1 MYKAYQKSI
10 TRKIRSLY
18 GIVARTAPRITAQ
31 NAPDSQIQTFERA
44 MFDNGLTGIFAA
56 RRSEP
61 TGRGSIG

>member
-1 MYKAYQKSI
+1 MGLWY
-10 TRKIRSLY
+10 R
-18 GIVARTAPRITAQ
+18 IVARTAPRITAQ

-44 MFDNGLTGIFAA
+44 MLNNGLTGIFAA

>member
-10 TRKIRSLY
+10 TRKIRSRY
-18 GIVARTAPRITAQ
+18 GIVARAAPGIAAQ
-31 NAPDSQIQTFERA
+31 DTPNGQIESLERA
-44 MFDNGLTGIFAA
+44 VLDNSLTGIFAA